1 MRNPFRRPKSFHV
14 SLTATIVPEA
24 SRITALAGSDFNPS
38 NVATARFMIERC
50 AFDETSYTTLDSKIR
65 NI

>member
-1 MRNPFRRPKSFHV
+1 M
-14 SLTATIVPEA
+14 
-24 SRITALAGSDFNPS
+24 TALAGSDFNPS